1 MARGAGRRQGS
12 AEKISDVFYQIVV
25 EREHRELEAREHA
38 QLVEQV
44 RHMRLHC
51 VFTDHSFRAMLSFD
65 SPAATADAITEPVK
79 TLSGKGSGNVGQPR
93 RNGYGPSVGLQAT
106 FSGSQE
112 SSRDP

>member
-12 AEKISDVFYQIVV
+12 AEKISDVSYQIVV
-25 EREHRELEAREHA
+25 EGEHRELEAREHA

-44 RHMRLHC
+44 RHMMLHR
-51 VFTDHSFRAMLSFD
+51 VVTEHSFRAMLLFD
-65 SPAATADAITEPVK
+65 LTAATADAITEPVE
-79 TLSGKGSGNVGQPR
+79 TLSEKSTGNVGQPR
-93 RNGYGPSVGLQAT
+93 RNGYGLSVGLQAT